1 MIVYAYYGFGKT
13 TLCENNKYSPFIEID
28 EEFGQAD
35 NPQLLK
41 KLSKHSILLV
51 NGHIGL
57 DENDGLPI
65 DVAFLPRNVN
75 IAVNR
80 LQQRGV
86 DASFLTYMI
95 ETYDDVL
102 QAVTKKARNVVF
114 YEENEYLINHAYELM
129 HGQQLLEQY
138 NENNNTEKRFL
149 S

>member
-13 TLCENNKYSPFIEID
+13 TLCANNKYSPFIEID
-28 EEFGQAD
+28 EEFGQIEATH
-35 NPQLLK
+35 K
-41 KLSKHSILLV
+41 IKELSKHAILLV

-57 DENDGLPI
+57 DENDDIVI
-65 DVAFLPRNVN
+65 DIAFLPRNVN

-95 ETYDDVL
+95 ETYNDVL
-102 QAVTKKARNVVF
+102 QAITKKAKIVVF
-114 YEENEYLINHAYELM
+114 YEENEYLINHAYALM
-129 HGQQLLEQY
+129 HGQQLLEKY
-138 NENNNTEKRFL
+138 NENNTETRYL

>member
-13 TLCENNKYSPFIEID
+13 ALCANEKYSPFIEID

-35 NPQLLK
+35 NMLVLK
-41 KLSKHSILLV
+41 ELSKHSILLV

-57 DENDGLPI
+57 DENDDITI
-65 DVAFLPRNVN
+65 DIAFLPKNVN

-80 LQQRGV
+80 LQQRGT

-102 QAVTKKARNVVF
+102 QAVTKKAKTVVF
-114 YEENEYLINHAYELM
+114 YDENEYLTNYTYALM
-129 HGQQLLEQY
+129 HNQQLLEIYHQ
-138 NENNNTEKRFL
+138 NNTETRYL